1 MQVFAALFR
10 SRKFLTL
17 VLDAVISMVTLIVS
31 LSFSPEIQ
39 DVVQQVIVILQ
50 PVVLAVIGAWAVED
64 AAQKFGSA

>member
-17 VLDAVISMVTLIVS
+17 VLDAVISMVTLVVS